1 MPHDADGRLSKME
14 ITWVD
19 RVQKRFCNQR
29 EPLGHRWR
37 RGLTCLSAAL
47 AQGGEWGFLGP
58 MELTMPRRTPTAQ
71 GSMNEQRNRST
82 AALRSDASLAQ
93 ILACPIDFVES
104 IEFRR
109 PGAEGR
115 LFDRASEVRE
125 ADVTWYRPLMDPIGT
140 VTGLPK
146 KAKASVVFTK
156 AEELVIF
163 LQYNYARFRVRRMQ
177 DRIKS
182 PHPGT
187 RQRTELLNWYRIAQ
201 RLRHQIAEANIA
213 LVLAMS
219 KRIRMGDMDFSD
231 LISEGNM
238 ALMRS
243 IDKFDVGR
251 GFKFSTY
258 SCRAIL
264 KAFSRHGSKHLRYR
278 QRFGASY
285 DPEFEQSN
293 YPEERRADE
302 LRDSADEVKQMVLQN
317 HADLTDVERKVIH
330 HRFRIGPGDAAGLR
344 HERPRT
350 LAQVGQMIGLT
361 KERVRQIQNKALGKL
376 RLAVEESSLPQPERA
391 AFRHSWRQSAG

>member
-1 MPHDADGRLSKME
+1 
-14 ITWVD
+14 
-19 RVQKRFCNQR
+19 
-29 EPLGHRWR
+29 
-37 RGLTCLSAAL
+37 
-47 AQGGEWGFLGP
+47 
-58 MELTMPRRTPTAQ
+58 MPRRTPTTQ
-71 GSMNEQRNRST
+71 GSTNERRKRST
-82 AALRSDASLAQ
+82 TALQSNASLAE
-93 ILACPIDFVES
+93 ILACPVDFVES

-109 PGAEGR
+109 PGAERR
-115 LFDRASEVRE
+115 LFDEAPEVRE

-140 VTGLPK
+140 VTGPPK
-146 KAKASVVFTK
+146 KPKVSVVLTK

-182 PHPGT
+182 PRPGI

-201 RLRHQIAEANIA
+201 RLRHQIAEANLA

-231 LISEGNM
+231 VISEGNM
-238 ALMRS
+238 ALLRS
-243 IDKFDVGR
+243 IDKFDIGR

-258 SCRAIL
+258 ACRAIL

-285 DPEFEQSN
+285 DPEFERSN

-317 HADLTDVERKVIH
+317 QADLTDVEREVIH
-330 HRFRIGPGDAAGLR
+330 QRFRIGPGDAAGLR

-350 LAQVGQMIGLT
+350 LAQVGCMIGLT

-376 RLAVEESSLPQPERA
+376 RLAVEESTLPQPERA
-391 AFRHSWRQSAG
+391 AFRQSWRQSAG

>member
-1 MPHDADGRLSKME
+1 ME
-14 ITWVD
+14 IAWVG
-19 RVQKRFCNQR
+19 RIFKRICNEC

-37 RGLTCLSAAL
+37 RGFTCLSAAL
-47 AQGGEWGFLGP
+47 SQGGEWGFLGP
-58 MELTMPRRTPTAQ
+58 MELTMPQRTPTSQSSA
-71 GSMNEQRNRST
+71 NEQRKRSAT
-82 AALRSDASLAQ
+82 ELRSDTSLAQ

-109 PGAEGR
+109 PGAEKR
-115 LFDRASEVRE
+115 LFDHAPEVRE

-146 KAKASVVFTK
+146 KPKASVVLTR

-163 LQYNYARFRVRRMQ
+163 LQYNYARFRVRRIQ

-182 PHPGT
+182 PQPGI
-187 RQRTELLNWYRIAQ
+187 RQRTELLNWYPIAQ
-201 RLRHQIAEANIA
+201 RLRHRIAEANLA

-238 ALMRS
+238 ALLRS

-293 YPEERRADE
+293 YPDERRVDE

-317 HADLTDVERKVIH
+317 HADLTDVERNVIH

-350 LAQVGQMIGLT
+350 LAQVGRMIGLT

-376 RLAVEESSLPQPERA
+376 RRAVEESSLPRPERA